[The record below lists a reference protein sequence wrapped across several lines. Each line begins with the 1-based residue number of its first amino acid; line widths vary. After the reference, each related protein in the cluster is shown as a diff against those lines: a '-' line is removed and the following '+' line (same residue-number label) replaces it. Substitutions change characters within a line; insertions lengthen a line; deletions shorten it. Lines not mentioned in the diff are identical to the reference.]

1 MNKLARP
8 NYLRN
13 NVNDSDVTSMEI
25 SSQPEL
31 WQKTWQSFID
41 QQSTLKN
48 FLSDVYQQDNLIVIL
63 TGAGTS
69 AFIGDALQG
78 PFQKHTGLPTRA
90 ISTTDLVTH
99 PELFLQK
106 ERPTLLISFAR
117 SGDSPES
124 VAAVHLANTV
134 CSHVYHLIIT
144 CNPKGKLASEKKE
157 SNRLIFLLPEET
169 NDKGLAMTSSFTSM
183 LLSGVLISRINTP
196 DTLKDQVLRLISY
209 GENILLNYAEKLLE
223 VSKIDFKRVV
233 FLGSGPL
240 KGIAT
245 ESHLK
250 LQELTDGKVICK
262 HDSFLGFRHGPKA
275 VIDKTTI
282 IVYLFSNN
290 AHVEQ
295 YENDLMNE
303 VCEQDFALYSIG
315 ILEKAKENDC
325 LDLSIK
331 MSLGQETLDED
342 FVSICSII
350 PAQILAYYKSVDLG
364 LSPDNPSAS
373 GAISRVVK
381 GVKIYSYNS

>member
-1 MNKLARP
+1 MNTLTRY

-13 NVNDSDVTSMEI
+13 DVSDSDVTSLEI

-31 WQKTWQSFID
+31 WQQTWQSFLN
-41 QQSTLKN
+41 QQSALKS
-48 FLSDVYQQDNLIVIL
+48 FLSNVYNQDNLNVIL

-78 PFQKHTGLPTRA
+78 PFQKHSGIPTRA

-124 VAAVHLANTV
+124 VAAVHLTNKL
-134 CSHVYHLIIT
+134 CSHAYNLIIT
-144 CNPKGKLASEKKE
+144 CNSKGKLASEKDE
-157 SNRLIFLLPEET
+157 TNTLVFLLPEET

-183 LLSGVLISRINTP
+183 LLSGVLISRINKP
-196 DTLKDQVLRLISY
+196 DGLKDQVLRMIFY
-209 GENILLNYAEKLLE
+209 GENVLKNYTDKLLE
-223 VSKIDFKRVV
+223 VAKMDFKRVV

-240 KGIAT
+240 KGTAT

-250 LQELTDGKVICK
+250 VQELTDGKVICK
-262 HDSFLGFRHGPKA
+262 DDSFLGFRHGPKA
-275 VIDKTTI
+275 VIDKSTI
-282 IVYLFSNN
+282 IVYLFSHD
-290 AHVEQ
+290 AHVEL

-303 VCEQDFALYSIG
+303 VHSQDLAMYSIG
-315 ILEKAKENDC
+315 IMEKPRENEC
-325 LDLSIK
+325 LNLSIEMGSGQK
-331 MSLGQETLDED
+331 MLDED
-342 FVSICSII
+342 FLAVCSVL

-364 LSPDNPSAS
+364 LNPDNPSAS

-381 GVKIYSYNS
+381 GVKIYSYQ

>member
-1 MNKLARP
+1 MNTITLH

-13 NVNDSDVTSMEI
+13 DMKDSDITSLEI

-31 WQKTWQSFID
+31 WQHTWQSFQD
-41 QQSTLKN
+41 QLSTLKK
-48 FLSDVYQQDNLIVIL
+48 FLSQVYDQDNLNVIL

-69 AFIGDALQG
+69 AFIGDILQG
-78 PFQKHTGLPTRA
+78 PYQKHTGIPSRA
-90 ISTTDLVTH
+90 VSTTDLVTH

-124 VAAVHLANTV
+124 VAAVHLANKV
-134 CSHVYHLIIT
+134 CSHVSHLIIT
-144 CNPKGKLASEKKE
+144 CNPEGKLASEKNK
-157 SNRLIFLLPEET
+157 SNKLVFLLPEET

-183 LLSGVLISRINTP
+183 LLSGVLISRINEP
-196 DTLKDQVLRLISY
+196 DALNIQVLRLISY
-209 GENILLNYAEKLLE
+209 GENILLNYTEKLLE
-223 VSKIDFKRVV
+223 VAKMNFKRVV

-240 KGIAT
+240 KGTAT

-250 LQELTDGKVICK
+250 LQELTDGKIICK

-303 VCEQDFALYSIG
+303 VNEQDLALYSIG
-315 ILEKAKENDC
+315 ILEKPKEIEC

-331 MSLGQETLDED
+331 MGSGQAILDED
-342 FVSICSII
+342 FLSICSIL
-350 PAQILAYYKSVDLG
+350 PAQILAYYKSVELG

-381 GVKIYSYNS
+381 FVKIYSYQ

>member
-1 MNKLARP
+1 MDKLTLY

-13 NVNDSDVTSMEI
+13 DLKDSDITSLEI

-31 WQKTWQSFID
+31 WWQTWLYVQN
-41 QQSTLKN
+41 QQDSLKKFLKN
-48 FLSDVYQQDNLIVIL
+48 VYSKNNINVIL

-69 AFIGDALQG
+69 AFIGDTLQG
-78 PFQKHTGLPTRA
+78 SYQQNTGIPTRA

-99 PELFLQK
+99 PDLFLQK

-124 VAAVHLANTV
+124 VAAVHLANKV
-134 CSHVYHLIIT
+134 CSHIYHLIIT
-144 CNPKGKLASEKKE
+144 CNPKGKLASEKNE
-157 SNRLIFLLPEET
+157 SNKLVFLLPEET

-183 LLSGVLISRINTP
+183 LLSGVLISRINEP
-196 DTLKDQVLRLISY
+196 DALKIQVLRLISY
-209 GENILLNYAEKLLE
+209 GENILLNYTEKLLE
-223 VSKIDFKRVV
+223 VAKMNFKRVV

-240 KGIAT
+240 KGTAT

-250 LQELTDGKVICK
+250 LQELSDGKIICK

-275 VIDKTTI
+275 VIDKTTV
-282 IVYLFSNN
+282 IVYLLSHN

-303 VCEQDFALYSIG
+303 VHEQDLAMYSIG
-315 ILEKAKENDC
+315 ILDKPRENEC

-331 MSLGQETLDED
+331 MSSGQETLDED
-342 FVSICSII
+342 FLSICSIL
-350 PAQILAYYKSVDLG
+350 PAQILAYYKSVELG
-364 LSPDNPSAS
+364 LNPDNPSAS

-381 GVKIYSYNS
+381 GVKIYSYQ

>member
-1 MNKLARP
+1 MNTITLH

-13 NVNDSDVTSMEI
+13 DMKDSDITSSEI

-31 WQKTWQSFID
+31 WQQTWQSFLG
-41 QQSTLKN
+41 QQSTLKK
-48 FLSDVYQQDNLIVIL
+48 FLSQVYDQDNLNVIL

-69 AFIGDALQG
+69 AFIGDILQG
-78 PFQKHTGLPTRA
+78 PYQKHTGIPSRA

-124 VAAVHLANTV
+124 VAAVHLANKV
-134 CSHVYHLIIT
+134 CSHIYHLIIT
-144 CNPKGKLASEKKE
+144 CNPKGKLASEKNE
-157 SNRLIFLLPEET
+157 SNKLVFLLPEET

-183 LLSGVLISRINTP
+183 LLSGVLISRINEP
-196 DTLKDQVLRLISY
+196 DALKIQVLRLISY
-209 GENILLNYAEKLLE
+209 GENILLNYTEKLLE
-223 VSKIDFKRVV
+223 VAKMNFKRVV

-240 KGIAT
+240 KGTAT

-250 LQELTDGKVICK
+250 LQELSDGKIICK

-275 VIDKTTI
+275 VIDKTTV
-282 IVYLFSNN
+282 IVYLLSHN

-303 VCEQDFALYSIG
+303 VHEQDLAMYSIG
-315 ILEKAKENDC
+315 ILDKPRENEC

-331 MSLGQETLDED
+331 MSSGQETLDED
-342 FVSICSII
+342 FLSICSIL
-350 PAQILAYYKSVDLG
+350 PAQILAYYKSVELG
-364 LSPDNPSAS
+364 LNPDNPSAS

-381 GVKIYSYNS
+381 GVKIYSYQ